1 MQKTRDLPLYKTTN
15 QPKESNQMKITFAAA
30 RVAVIAAVFLGL
42 FVGSA
47 SFAGANDPIVG
58 VGIGLGKRPNPN
70 AFHATTDKAGRFV
83 FDNLSRGTYTLEV
96 AAPERRASINTTN
109 TLEVAAPEMRAYINT
124 TRSNIKHLG
133 ISTMNGVQVAN
144 VSVEMGT
151 GTASAEI
158 EITATKG
165 RITGTVTRAAAP
177 KEGGATPAQETPKKA
192 AQGAADSTNSPV
204 FQIHK

>member
-1 MQKTRDLPLYKTTN
+1 
-15 QPKESNQMKITFAAA
+15 MKITFAAA

-96 AAPERRASINTTN
+96 AAPE
-109 TLEVAAPEMRAYINT
+109 MRAYINT

-144 VSVEMGT
+144 VSVELGT

-165 RITGTVTRAAAP
+165 KITGTVTRAAAP

-192 AQGAADSTNSPV
+192 TQETPKKAAQGAADSTNSPV
-204 FQIHK
+204 FHKGVGP